1 MLRLPDGMRDRIREA
16 AEEHGRSMNAEIV
29 RRLEQSLS
37 AGPGDLPEMARA
49 YAKEMDD
56 QIRKLQE
63 SRDQLDEV
71 TAALKSKLPD
81 TLWK

>member
-1 MLRLPDGMRDRIREA
+1 
-16 AEEHGRSMNAEIV
+16 
-29 RRLEQSLS
+29 
-37 AGPGDLPEMARA
+37 MARA